1 MNALAEFLT
10 TGSGWIV
17 YVVLFILIFLENVIP
32 FIPGDT
38 VLAFSSYLAGIG
50 ILNSFISYPLTVI
63 AAVVGF
69 IFTYV
74 IAYFW
79 GRAFIDRKNFPAFP
93 PRKMARIDRLFH
105 KYGYMGLGI
114 GRFLPGTRLL
124 MAFMAGFTRL
134 RMVPALACIS
144 FGIIGWNML
153 IYLLGYLVGGNR
165 QAIAAFIS
173 QYNHIASLIVLALI
187 VILIAWRVNQKIK
200 KLGEKTSD

>member
-74 IAYFW
+74 IAYF
-79 GRAFIDRKNFPAFP
+79 GAERLLTAKFSRFP
-93 PRKMARIDRLFH
+93 PAKWQEL
-105 KYGYMGLGI
+105 
-114 GRFLPGTRLL
+114 T
-124 MAFMAGFTRL
+124 GF
-134 RMVPALACIS
+134 
-144 FGIIGWNML
+144 
-153 IYLLGYLVGGNR
+153 
-165 QAIAAFIS
+165 FIS
-173 QYNHIASLIVLALI
+173 MAIWGWA
-187 VILIAWRVNQKIK
+187 
-200 KLGEKTSD
+200 